1 MSPCGSRFFLGTP
14 LLLQG
19 PGCSTCFSHLHGV
32 GNGGVFQ
39 ELGDPLHPLSLS
51 SPCQT
56 PRERQ
61 DLVQVELKGLVSSLG
76 MWGPSCL
83 PAYPLG
89 VLREPS
95 CAPGQLI
102 ILVHH
107 FSSPLSPSIS
117 HMLPREEADTGHV
130 LWVLWMCSLPLP
142 RSLPS
147 VLPCSPV
154 IEQVGS
160 PVEGAVAT
168 THRCSLPCLP
178 LHAYPAVPPPS
189 PCLLGGI

>member
-1 MSPCGSRFFLGTP
+1 MFLGTS
-14 LLLQG
+14 LLPWGPQ

-32 GNGGVFQ
+32 GSGGVLQ

-102 ILVHH
+102 ILAHD
-107 FSSPLSPSIS
+107 FSSPPPPSIS
-117 HMLPREEADTGHV
+117 HTLCREKASTGHV
-130 LWVLWMCSLPLP
+130 WLVLLCSISSSCHACCHLH
-142 RSLPS
+142 SH
-147 VLPCSPV
+147 VGAHFPC
-154 IEQVGS
+154 
-160 PVEGAVAT
+160 
-168 THRCSLPCLP
+168 H
-178 LHAYPAVPPPS
+178 
-189 PCLLGGI
+189 